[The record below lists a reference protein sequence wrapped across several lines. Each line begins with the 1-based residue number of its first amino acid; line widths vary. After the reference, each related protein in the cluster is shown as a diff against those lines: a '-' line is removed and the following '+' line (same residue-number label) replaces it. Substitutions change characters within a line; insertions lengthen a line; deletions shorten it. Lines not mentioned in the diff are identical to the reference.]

1 MPKNAFRASNRTKS
15 KALEKVGLVVGISSG
30 LASMAS
36 LATDLFK
43 GNDKEKYE
51 KELAALKE
59 EQSRRDA
66 ELEKKIQDQIDKISD
81 KDKELERMNELIR
94 ISQEENETKRKEML
108 AQFENQKNEQLQ
120 ALKQEYENIMRQN
133 KEEEQQRLGSGPV
146 AFVCFTASSRRG

>member
-1 MPKNAFRASNRTKS
+1 MSENNAIRAAGTATR
-15 KALEKVGLVVGISSG
+15 ALETAGHIGLISNGI
-30 LASMAS
+30 AS
-36 LATDLFK
+36 LANLATSLFK

-51 KELAALKE
+51 KEIAALKE

-120 ALKQEYENIMRQN
+120 AQKQEYENIMRQN
-133 KEEEQQRLGSGPV
+133 KEEEQQRLGPGPV
-146 AFVCFTASSRRG
+146 LFVCF